1 MTADTA
7 WFVLTLREWLE
18 NQRLSSSPHR
28 AALSAAMNAGD
39 TGTVRLLLAD
49 APFSDDQR
57 RYLDDLLD
65 RWEGSMS
72 PGEEV

>member
-1 MTADTA
+1 MADSA
-7 WFVLTLREWLE
+7 WFVLTLREWIE
-18 NQRLSSSPHR
+18 NQRLESSEHR
-28 AALSAAMNAGD
+28 AALAAAMNAGD
-39 TGTVRLLLAD
+39 TGRIRLLLED
-49 APFSDDQR
+49 APFSADQR